1 MSGTINI
8 FSQRCK
14 YKNDH
19 YRVKKKKKKELKFQ
33 TIENW

>member
-19 YRVKKKKKKELKFQ
+19 YRVKKKKRKSLNFKQ
-33 TIENW
+33 

>member
-8 FSQRCK
+8 FSQRYK

-19 YRVKKKKKKELKFQ
+19 YRVKKKKKELKFQ